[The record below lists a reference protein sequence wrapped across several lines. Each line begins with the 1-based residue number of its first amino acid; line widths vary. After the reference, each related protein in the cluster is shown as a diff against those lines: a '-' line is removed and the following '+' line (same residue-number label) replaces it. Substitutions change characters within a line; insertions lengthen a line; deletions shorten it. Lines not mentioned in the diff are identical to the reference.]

1 MKVQIYY
8 LSGNIGSIDTTLL
21 SYQDG
26 MLVDDSYLDASD
38 LENKGLLLTRGTY
51 EATKE
56 GRLLLGDPIAIIR
69 PDEISE
75 VGLVTVD
82 GAVFLKRVGD
92 RFVRAMVEQ
101 LTALGVMDLEE
112 DAGIEIQDDEA
123 SDFEDVVI

>member
-8 LSGNIGSIDTTLL
+8 LSGNIGSVDTTLL

-38 LENKGLLLTRGTY
+38 LEGEGLLLTRGTY

-56 GRLLLGDPIAIIR
+56 GRLLLGDPIVIIR
-69 PDEISE
+69 PDELAE

-92 RFVRAMVEQ
+92 RFMRAMVEQ
-101 LTALGVMDLEE
+101 LTAIGVMDPEM
-112 DAGIEIQDDEA
+112 DGGIEVQDGGP